1 MCARPINDNEALIM
15 VIQLDFFQVMT
26 ETEMMREEIR
36 QLRVSHEKVRKSLYA
51 RHGELAKLY
60 LDLNDRMNILEHNI
74 CKNKL

>member
-1 MCARPINDNEALIM
+1 M

>member
-1 MCARPINDNEALIM
+1 M
-15 VIQLDFFQVMT
+15 VIQLDFFHTMT
-26 ETEMMREEIR
+26 EAEEMREEIR

-74 CKNKL
+74 CKGKI